1 MYVQSLQWSEGVILC
16 LYVNNILIYRT
27 SLDVIK
33 KVKDFL
39 LDNFEMKDLE

>member
-1 MYVQSLQWSEGVILC
+1 VTLC
-16 LYVNNILIYRT
+16 LYVNNILICRT

-39 LDNFEMKDLE
+39 LDNFEMKDLEEAISFLILSH